1 MKRWALYIV
10 LLLPLP
16 AAAQYF
22 ELGIFTGVSNYQGDL
37 APVAFKPSETHL
49 APGVFAKFNF
59 NKFAALK
66 ASYYHGKLSGYDSHY
81 AEPFRQKR
89 NLSFVSNIDEISL
102 FGEINI
108 TGYQPL
114 KRKNLLSPYAFLG
127 IGMFHFNPRAE
138 YMGEWYD
145 LQPLGTEGQGTNA
158 YPDREP
164 YKLWQVCVPLG
175 LGFKRAINEHWNV
188 GVEFGWR
195 KLFTDYVDDVS
206 STYVSKE
213 ILIAENGL
221 LSWELSNRYDE
232 VNDGVEWLKDD
243 TYLRGDPADKDWYF
257 FCGFIASYNLDPII
271 GAMTGF
277 HYFDQTKNRKF
288 RGLRDSRK
296 RMGCPGAPR

>member
-1 MKRWALYIV
+1 MCHLVW
-10 LLLPLP
+10 
-16 AAAQYF
+16 
-22 ELGIFTGVSNYQGDL
+22 VS
-37 APVAFKPSETHL
+37 
-49 APGVFAKFNF
+49 
-59 NKFAALK
+59 
-66 ASYYHGKLSGYDSHY
+66 
-81 AEPFRQKR
+81 
-89 NLSFVSNIDEISL
+89 
-102 FGEINI
+102 
-108 TGYQPL
+108 
-114 KRKNLLSPYAFLG
+114 
-127 IGMFHFNPRAE
+127 
-138 YMGEWYD
+138 
-145 LQPLGTEGQGTNA
+145 
-158 YPDREP
+158 
-164 YKLWQVCVPLG
+164 
-175 LGFKRAINEHWNV
+175 KRAINEHWNV

-296 RMGCPGAPR
+296 GWVARAHPVKVFSLVTTFGVIHRIDE